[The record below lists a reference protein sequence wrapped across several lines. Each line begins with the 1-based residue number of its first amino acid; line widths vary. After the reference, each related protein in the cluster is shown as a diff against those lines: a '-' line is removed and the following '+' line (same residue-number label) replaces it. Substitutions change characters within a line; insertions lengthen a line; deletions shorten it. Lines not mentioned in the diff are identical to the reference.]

1 MKKEVKGKF
10 EVKGT
15 PAEASSVIKEL
26 GLIHMKF
33 EKKFDGHLSATGL
46 VSMMGLM
53 NKEIG
58 SGGYVAVEKI
68 TGELDSKKGTFFMQ
82 HNSSMHKGSPKQSI
96 SVVPDSGTDELAGLK
111 GEMKIDIIDGQ
122 HFYTFAYEI

>member
-1 MKKEVKGKF
+1 MNEVKGRF

-15 PAEASSVIKEL
+15 PSEASSVIKEL
-26 GLIHMKF
+26 GLMHMRF
-33 EKKFDGHLSATGL
+33 EKYFHGPLNATGL

-53 NKEIG
+53 NKDMG

-68 TGELDSKKGTFFMQ
+68 EGELDSKKGTFFMQ
-82 HNSSMHKGSPKQSI
+82 HNSSMHKGSSKQSI
-96 SVVPDSGTDELAGLK
+96 SVMPDSGTGELTGLK